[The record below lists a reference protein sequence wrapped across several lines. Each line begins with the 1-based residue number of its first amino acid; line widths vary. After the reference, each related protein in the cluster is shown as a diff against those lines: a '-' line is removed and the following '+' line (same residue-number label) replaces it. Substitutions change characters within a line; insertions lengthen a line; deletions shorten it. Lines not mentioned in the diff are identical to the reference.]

1 MKPQNLIMLAVAI
14 GCGLISMLGIRQLLN
29 REDTRK
35 EPVREIVAARGDIP
49 AGVPL
54 NESNVHFVTVPEALV
69 PEFAVTSMEELEQ
82 RSLKRPANA
91 GEWILTNKLGD
102 PGQFGVI
109 TKLPEGMAAATI
121 PADETTTHSGML
133 TPGNRVDLL
142 LTYRP
147 EGGGTGNQKTITVL
161 EFVEVF
167 AIDKHIYG
175 SEIAQDGKAKNLTLL
190 VTPVQ
195 AKAVALAS
203 NLGKLSTTLRRPG
216 DAPPADPKGLHE
228 DFTAEFLEEMQD
240 KSNGDKPGVAGA
252 DDDNAGAYQPQKPIG
267 TSISDLVDAELEQT
281 DKEMSEDQS
290 EGTEDGPH
298 WLLEIHERDK
308 VRVERVKLT
317 DPAEVGT
324 KI

>member
-35 EPVREIVAARGDIP
+35 EPVREIVAARSDIP
-49 AGVPL
+49 AGIPL
-54 NESNVHFVTVPEALV
+54 NESNVHFVSVPETLV
-69 PEFAVTSMEELEQ
+69 PEFAVTSLEELEQ

-147 EGGGTGNQKTITVL
+147 EGGGNGNQKTITVL

-175 SEIAQDGKAKNLTLL
+175 SEMAQDGKAKNLTLL
-190 VTPVQ
+190 VTPLQ

-240 KSNGDKPGVAGA
+240 KSNGDKPGVAGV
-252 DDDNAGAYQPQKPIG
+252 DDDSAGAYQPQKPIG

-281 DKEMSEDQS
+281 EQVMSGEQS
-290 EGTEDGPH
+290 EGTEEGPH

>member
-1 MKPQNLIMLAVAI
+1 
-14 GCGLISMLGIRQLLN
+14 
-29 REDTRK
+29 
-35 EPVREIVAARGDIP
+35 
-49 AGVPL
+49 
-54 NESNVHFVTVPEALV
+54 
-69 PEFAVTSMEELEQ
+69 
-82 RSLKRPANA
+82 
-91 GEWILTNKLGD
+91 
-102 PGQFGVI
+102 
-109 TKLPEGMAAATI
+109 
-121 PADETTTHSGML
+121 
-133 TPGNRVDLL
+133 
-142 LTYRP
+142 
-147 EGGGTGNQKTITVL
+147 VL

-175 SEIAQDGKAKNLTLL
+175 SEMAQDGKAKNLTLL
-190 VTPVQ
+190 VTPLQ

-240 KSNGDKPGVAGA
+240 KSDGDKPGVAGV
-252 DDDNAGAYQPQKPIG
+252 DDSAGAYQPQKPIG

-281 DKEMSEDQS
+281 EQVMSGEQS
-290 EGTEDGPH
+290 EGTEEGPH